1 MTSVVT
7 GAFGYIGK
15 SIARKLLET
24 GEDVRTVT
32 THWRRADPFNSA
44 VSAFP
49 YDFDHPAL
57 LTDHLR
63 GVTTLYNTYWI
74 RFEQR
79 GMTFA
84 QAVRNTSILFECA
97 RSAGV
102 EKIVH
107 ISVTRASEG
116 SSLAYY
122 AGKARQESALRDSGI
137 AYAILRPTLVFGDG
151 DILVNNI
158 AWLMRRFPVFPI
170 FGSGA
175 YRLQPVFVE
184 DLAAL
189 AIRASRDPT
198 STTTDVIGPEEFTFK
213 GFLEVISTQ
222 VRPGIPLIRFPPWAG
237 IATGQLIGMAVRD
250 VILTAD
256 ELRGLMDEMLT
267 SEQAPNGSKRFSE
280 WVVQRRETLG
290 RRYASELAR
299 HFSPA
304 GSI

>member
-15 SIARKLLET
+15 SIARKLLEA
-24 GEDVRTVT
+24 GVDVRTVT
-32 THWRRADPFNSA
+32 THLRRADPFDGA
-44 VSAFP
+44 VRASP
-49 YDFDHPAL
+49 YDFDHPAR

-63 GVTTLYNTYWI
+63 GATTLYNTYWI

-79 GMTFA
+79 GVTFA

-102 EKIVH
+102 EKVVH

-116 SSLAYY
+116 SLLPYY
-122 AGKARQESALRDSGI
+122 AGKARQESALKDSGLP
-137 AYAILRPTLVFGDG
+137 YSILRPTLVFGDG

-158 AWLMRRFPVFPI
+158 AWLMRHFPVFPI

-189 AIRASRDPT
+189 AIQASRDPT
-198 STTTDVIGPEEFTFK
+198 SATTDVIGPEEFTFRK
-213 GFLEVISTQ
+213 FLEVISTQ
-222 VRPGIPLIRFPPWAG
+222 VRPQMPLIHFPPWAG
-237 IATGQLIGMAVRD
+237 IAAGRLIGVAVRD

-267 SEQAPNGSKRFSE
+267 SNQTPNGSKLFSD
-280 WVVQRRETLG
+280 WVVLRRETLG

-299 HFSPA
+299 HFSPT
-304 GSI
+304 G

>member
-1 MTSVVT
+1 MTSIVT

-32 THWRRADPFNSA
+32 THLRRADPFDGA
-44 VSAFP
+44 VRAFP

-63 GVTTLYNTYWI
+63 GATTLYNTYWI

-122 AGKARQESALRDSGI
+122 AGKARQESALKDTGLP
-137 AYAILRPTLVFGDG
+137 YAILRPTLVFGDG

-198 STTTDVIGPEEFTFK
+198 STTTDVIGPEEFTFRK
-213 GFLEVISTQ
+213 FLEVISKQ
-222 VRPGIPLIRFPPWAG
+222 VRPRLPLIYAPPWAG
-237 IATGQLIGMAVRD
+237 IAAGRLIGAAVRD

-267 SEQAPNGSKRFSE
+267 SDQAPNGSKRFSE
-280 WVVQRRETLG
+280 WVEEGRETLG

-299 HFSPA
+299 HFSGA
-304 GSI
+304 GSV